1 MTQRSDRRV
10 IRLLAWN
17 AAAGAALG
25 ILFAAFLVFWDV
37 AGIGTLLARSE
48 APLPALA
55 LLFAGFAV
63 TFGGAVCGTALMSL
77 TDDRDDDDHG
87 GRLQPI
93 PVPVRVR
100 RK

>member
-1 MTQRSDRRV
+1 
-10 IRLLAWN
+10 
-17 AAAGAALG
+17 
-25 ILFAAFLVFWDV
+25 
-37 AGIGTLLARSE
+37 
-48 APLPALA
+48 
-55 LLFAGFAV
+55 LFAGFAV